1 MIQLKAELQIPHSVY
16 FKHQHSMPH
25 QHLFQLQIPASL
37 TYFRGHFPGMPVL
50 PAVAMIDITQLL
62 VSEFILSQTQTFL
75 EKLDSLKIKE
85 AVLPDQVLQVLITTD
100 PLLQSFEAQW
110 LDLSQKKLAELFFS
124 LQK

>member
-1 MIQLKAELQIPHSVY
+1 MIQLKTELHIPHSVY
-16 FKHQHSMPH
+16 FKHQHPMPH

-50 PAVAMIDITQLL
+50 PAVAMIDITHLL
-62 VSEFILSQTQTFL
+62 VTEFILAQPQTFL

-85 AVLPDQVLQVLITTD
+85 AVLPDQVLQVLITAD
-100 PLLQSFEAQW
+100 LLSYNFEAQW
-110 LDLSQKKLAELFFS
+110 LDLSQKKIAELFFS